1 MRILITGG
9 NGYVAQSLEKGL
21 SSFSYDITCITRK
34 DFDLCDTKSTEA
46 FFKTYP
52 YFDVVIHTAIKGGSR
67 LKKDS
72 GQVCYEN
79 IQMFQNLIYN
89 RKHYGKLI
97 QFGSGAELNQPSTPY
112 GLSKKIIN
120 DLCQSIPGFY
130 NIRIFAVFDEHELD
144 TRFIKSNIK
153 RYLNNENLYV
163 FADKI
168 MDFFYMKDLV
178 TLVNYY
184 IENSNPPKVIDCT
197 YKESYSLNS
206 IASFINNLGGNRCRI
221 QQEWIGNFPSYSGK
235 FTDLG
240 LNYIGLKEGIKQVYN
255 ILHR

>member
-52 YFDVVIHTAIKGGSR
+52 YFDVVIHTATKGGSR
-67 LKKDS
+67 LQKDNAEVFY
-72 GQVCYEN
+72 QN
-79 IQMFQNLIYN
+79 IKAFQNLIYN
-89 RKHYGKLI
+89 SHHYGKLI
-97 QFGSGAELNQPSTPY
+97 QFGSGAELNQPSSPY

-120 DLCQSIPGFY
+120 DLCQPLNRFY
-130 NIRIFAVFDEHELD
+130 NIRIFGVFDEHELD
-144 TRFIKSNIK
+144 TRFIKSNIN

-163 FADKI
+163 FADKM

-184 IENSNPPKVIDCT
+184 IENDHPPKVIDCT
-197 YKESYSLNS
+197 YKTTYSLNL
-206 IASFINNLGGNRCRI
+206 ITSFINNLGDHRCRVK
-221 QQEWIGNFPSYSGK
+221 QEWIGDFPSYSGK

-240 LNYIGLKEGIKQVYN
+240 LNYIGLKGGIKQVYN
-255 ILHR
+255 KLQ